1 MRNNNSLTGRID
13 WILVI
18 LLMALIIMGV
28 TTLYSVAF
36 NEEHPIIFDVSQLYG
51 KQLMWLGIALFLG
64 FVVYLIDSDIYK
76 KFALPIYGFVLLLLI
91 IVLFLPPVNGC

>member
-51 KQLMWLGIALFLG
+51 KQLINESYIPNPPPPFW
-64 FVVYLIDSDIYK
+64 K
-76 KFALPIYGFVLLLLI
+76 VLLARSIRLTSAS
-91 IVLFLPPVNGC
+91 P